1 MLWVFKRT
9 KEPSQRDG
17 SFEYPQHMLWLRNKI
32 SYCFGHEDICF
43 GFSYLYHVALVMR
56 ISVLDHIALVM
67 RISVL
72 DHIALVMRISVLAS
86 VICII
91 LLRP

>member
-9 KEPSQRDG
+9 EEPSQRDG

-32 SYCFGHEDICF
+32 SYCLGHEDICF
-43 GFSYLYHVALVMR
+43 GFCYLYH
-56 ISVLDHIALVM
+56 IA
-67 RISVL
+67 S
-72 DHIALVMRISVLAS
+72 VMRISVLAS